1 MTAPR
6 LRFPILKK
14 SLNDNVLRRA
24 AEMLS
29 GEPRK
34 DDQPPEMHESVRKR
48 TDPRDLKKISMSLGL
63 GMTPPPETG
72 PLSAKPTRSPV
83 TVEQPVATP
92 VFKDED
98 AFKVAVNNFNKGPLT
113 KKVDPYEAYNK
124 KLSLSESSNN
134 PRAVQK
140 TYGYIGLYQHG
151 SAALQDLGL
160 VKKGIGNSNSKLD
173 DPKNWTGPNAAK
185 YGIHSKEDFLSNPD
199 AQKNVQ
205 LAWNKMLD
213 GRMKHYGVDKYV
225 GKTMNGAV
233 MTADGLR
240 AASHLLGAK
249 ALRDLLKG
257 GDLTKNPDGNG
268 TTALKYIKIHAN
280 NP

>member
-1 MTAPR
+1 MTDR
-6 LRFPILKK
+6 RRKTL
-14 SLNDNVLRRA
+14 SEDTLRRSA
-24 AEMLS
+24 S
-29 GEPRK
+29 IFHRSQNDQEPEE
-34 DDQPPEMHESVRKR
+34 DEAVRLR
-48 TDPRDLKKISMSLGL
+48 TDPRDLRKISMSLGL
-63 GMTPPPETG
+63 DAPPSDAG
-72 PLSAKPTRSPV
+72 PLSAKPTRTPV
-83 TVEQPVATP
+83 AIEQPASQP

-98 AFKVAVNNFNKGPLT
+98 AFKVAVNNIDKGPLT
-113 KKVDPYEAYNK
+113 KKVDPYAAYNK
-124 KLSLSESSNN
+124 SLSLTESSNN

-160 VKKGIGNSNSKLD
+160 VKSGIGNSNSKLD

-185 YGIHSKEDFLSNPD
+185 YGIHSKEDFLNNPD
-199 AQKNVQ
+199 AQKKVQ
-205 LAWNKMLD
+205 ADWNKKLD
-213 GRMKHYGVDKYV
+213 GRMKHYGIDKYV

-233 MTADGLR
+233 MTTDGLR

-280 NP
+280 KP